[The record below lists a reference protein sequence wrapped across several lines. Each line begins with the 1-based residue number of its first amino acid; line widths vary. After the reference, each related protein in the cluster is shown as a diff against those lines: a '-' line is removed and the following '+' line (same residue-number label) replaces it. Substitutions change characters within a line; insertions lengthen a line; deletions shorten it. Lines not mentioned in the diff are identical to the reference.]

1 MVITV
6 LYELKNLAKS
16 SQVNWFSIMLTSLA
30 SWLKDCF
37 IYDSVFEI
45 TNVISDKIEIN
56 ENSWETQGGQSLFTR
71 PGVWLPVCKNAGKF
85 SRHYLTREACSDAIY
100 PNLTTSFCAVIGWCK
115 EREQSAFETDRNK
128 IILSHDVMFPL
139 CGLNMVEVHFLGKF
153 LKPKW

>member
-56 ENSWETQGGQSLFTR
+56 ENS
-71 PGVWLPVCKNAGKF
+71 
-85 SRHYLTREACSDAIY
+85 
-100 PNLTTSFCAVIGWCK
+100 
-115 EREQSAFETDRNK
+115 
-128 IILSHDVMFPL
+128 
-139 CGLNMVEVHFLGKF
+139 
-153 LKPKW
+153 